1 MAGKK
6 PGKTFRGREKDEW
19 KDRLDSALREIDL
32 QFRNLVGN
40 LPIGIYRATAG
51 RDERMLMANPAIAE
65 MFGYGSVE
73 DFILNCRSM
82 LHVSPSVRKRFSRKL
97 RENGFVNR
105 EEIELYGKDGKV
117 FWGSISAK
125 LIRSSGRNM
134 YVDGFIED
142 ITGRKQAETA
152 LSVSESRLRALME
165 GARDIIFIKDE
176 NLRYIL
182 VNPSAVAF
190 FQKPA
195 DQIVGRT
202 DRDLLSEDWAGPGLK
217 TDREVLK
224 GRVVESEVT
233 TDVHGIVRTLHS
245 IKVPLRDQHGRVKG
259 LCGISRDIT
268 DRKLTEKML
277 EDYRCRLEELVR
289 ERTAE
294 LDRACR
300 SLKTETRRREK
311 AQKELRESE
320 ERFRS
325 IYENSLEG
333 ILLVNTKGGI
343 LAANPAACRMFGM
356 EEEEMLRGRKMR
368 VRGKGPKLD
377 RFFRLKADEKRGE
390 VEQFRKDGTRFV
402 ADVSSGT
409 FTTKDGEK
417 QAVVILRDVTERRL
431 AREELK
437 KSRER
442 LRALAAGIETV
453 REEERTRI
461 ARELHDELGQVLTGL
476 KMDVSWIQKRLSPG
490 EKLLRDKMQFMLEY
504 LNPAV
509 QMVRRISTELRP
521 GILDDL
527 GLKEAMEW
535 QIRDFENRT
544 GIRVALRSNM
554 GENRLQGD
562 VSTALFRILQESLTN
577 IIRHAGATE
586 VGIDIEQKKN
596 SISLRVRDN
605 GRGISKRRS
614 EARNSIGIAGM
625 RERAELAGG
634 EFRITGSRG
643 KGTEIFVEIPLVKS
657 RE

>member
-97 RENGFVNR
+97 RNNGFVNR
-105 EEIELYGKDGKV
+105 EEMELYGKDGKV
-117 FWGSISAK
+117 FWGSVSAK
-125 LIRSSGRNM
+125 LIRSAGRNL

-152 LSVSESRLRALME
+152 LSVSESRLRAIME
-165 GARDIIFIKDE
+165 GARDIIFIKDQ

-190 FQKPA
+190 FQKPS

-217 TDREVLK
+217 ADREVLK

-245 IKVPLRDQHGRVKG
+245 IKVPLRDQRGRVKG

-300 SLKTETRRREK
+300 SLKMETRRREK

-333 ILLVNTKGGI
+333 ILLVNAKGGI

-356 EEEEMLRGRKMR
+356 EEAEMLHGRKMR
-368 VRGKGPKLD
+368 VCGKGPKLD

-409 FTTKDGEK
+409 FTTKEGEK

-490 EKLLRDKMQFMLEY
+490 EKLLRDKMQYMLEY

-544 GIRVALRSNM
+544 GLRVALCSNM

-562 VSTALFRILQESLTN
+562 VNTALFRILQESLTN

-586 VGIDIEQKKN
+586 VAIDIEQKKN

-643 KGTEIFVEIPLVKS
+643 KGTEIFVEIPLVKGS
-657 RE
+657 

>member
-97 RENGFVNR
+97 RNNGFVNR
-105 EEIELYGKDGKV
+105 EEMELYGKDGKV
-117 FWGSISAK
+117 FWGSVSAK
-125 LIRSSGRNM
+125 LIRSAGRNL

-152 LSVSESRLRALME
+152 LSVSESRLRAIME
-165 GARDIIFIKDE
+165 GARDIIFIKDQ

-190 FQKPA
+190 FQKPS

-217 TDREVLK
+217 ADREVLK

-245 IKVPLRDQHGRVKG
+245 IKVPLRDQRGRVKG

-300 SLKTETRRREK
+300 SLKMETRRREK

-333 ILLVNTKGGI
+333 ILLVNAKGGI

-356 EEEEMLRGRKMR
+356 EEAEMLHGRKMR
-368 VRGKGPKLD
+368 VCGKGPKLD

-409 FTTKDGEK
+409 FTTKEGEK

-490 EKLLRDKMQFMLEY
+490 EKLLRDKMQYMLEY

-544 GIRVALRSNM
+544 GIRVALCSNL
-554 GENRLQGD
+554 GENRPQGD
-562 VSTALFRILQESLTN
+562 VNTALFRILQESLTN

-586 VGIDIEQKKN
+586 VAIDIEQKKN

-643 KGTEIFVEIPLVKS
+643 KGTEIFVEIPLVKGS
-657 RE
+657 